1 MKLSK
6 PVKAALIVAPVL
18 VGAIFIIK
26 YFKPKSKPT
35 TPPPPAPDNG
45 IFVGEGYA
53 KYKVNTITS
62 NLNVRSGPAK
72 TFDIVG
78 TLEKGEVV
86 LAQPSL
92 TKGWFVFST
101 DGVNQTGYVSSDYLV
116 KL

>member
-1 MKLSK
+1 MKISK
-6 PVKAALIVAPVL
+6 PVKAALIVAPFL
-18 VGAIFIIK
+18 IGAIFIIK
-26 YFKPKSKPT
+26 YFKPKTKPT
-35 TPPPPAPDNG
+35 EPPAPPEDG
-45 IFVGEGYA
+45 IFAGEGYQ
-53 KYKVNTITS
+53 KYVVNTITS

-116 KL
+116 KQ